1 MLAVSNVAHLFG
13 IGGSLASI
21 GNLMFLGTALFT
33 LVVCLLAWRRG
44 SRAAGWFLIA
54 WGLLEA
60 ATIATAG
67 GFLVSGTDPW
77 PLAWGLPASMVTA
90 AVFVALG
97 VADRLRE
104 QRLALSEAERRAQTD
119 PLTGVLNRRSLLER
133 LDAACLRAQA
143 RGLPISLLFIDLDH
157 FKAIND
163 THGHAAGDQVLR
175 EFARRIG
182 GSIRSVDLAVRLG
195 GDEFAVLVEDIATPQ
210 SLQFV
215 AEKLVAAMREPMVLG
230 NLTLQ
235 ASASIGVGMN
245 AAGESDAEALVQ
257 LADGALYQAKA
268 AGRNT
273 WRLATAPA
281 APSTAA
287 P

>member
-1 MLAVSNVAHLFG
+1 MELWSVH
-13 IGGSLASI
+13 
-21 GNLMFLGTALFT
+21 
-33 LVVCLLAWRRG
+33 
-44 SRAAGWFLIA
+44 
-54 WGLLEA
+54 
-60 ATIATAG
+60 
-67 GFLVSGTDPW
+67 
-77 PLAWGLPASMVTA
+77 
-90 AVFVALG
+90 
-97 VADRLRE
+97 
-104 QRLALSEAERRAQTD
+104 
-119 PLTGVLNRRSLLER
+119 
-133 LDAACLRAQA
+133 
-143 RGLPISLLFIDLDH
+143 LDH

-163 THGHAAGDQVLR
+163 THGHAAGDQALR

-182 GSIRSVDLAVRLG
+182 GCIRSVDLAVRLG

-210 SLQFV
+210 GLQFV

-235 ASASIGVGMN
+235 ASASIGIGIGMN

-281 APSTAA
+281 APPTAT